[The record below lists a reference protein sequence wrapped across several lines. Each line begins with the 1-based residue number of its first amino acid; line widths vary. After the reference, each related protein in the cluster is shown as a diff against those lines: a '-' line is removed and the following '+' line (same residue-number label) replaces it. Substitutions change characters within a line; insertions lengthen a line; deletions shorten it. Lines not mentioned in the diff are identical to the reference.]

1 MESGQ
6 LQNKETEKPKG
17 GTSID
22 FQKLAESV
30 ILVLIGFGISA
41 VVIQAAGYSAATVIS
56 TLVQSSFGTP
66 SGLSSTLWEATSLT
80 MTGLAATIAF
90 RAGLFNIG
98 VEGQAYLGGFMG
110 FLVGYYFSFPPVIE
124 IPLVIVASA
133 LGGLLWAVVP
143 AFLKAYRDVN
153 EVVTTIMMNYIG
165 SYLVSYL
172 QTIYKSP
179 YGNAA
184 YTSQVNPSAQ
194 FTRLFPWGTV
204 DTGIIVSILGLVVV
218 YFVLWYTTIGYSIRV
233 SGINPFAARY
243 AGVNPKRMTLFVM
256 LLSGSL
262 AGIGGGLFTN
272 ASIIGHF
279 DITTITGVGLN
290 GITVSLVGQI
300 HPIGT
305 LLGALLVG
313 AMVASTPF
321 IEIATGMPPQ
331 LVQLITGIIV
341 VAASVPGIIL
351 MVRTALNRWGRR
363 KPKQAGSDR

>member
-1 MESGQ
+1 MELGQ
-6 LQNKETEKPKG
+6 SEETESAKN
-17 GTSID
+17 TATID
-22 FQKLAESV
+22 FQKVAESI

-41 VVIQAAGYSAATVIS
+41 IVIQVAGYSAVTALS
-56 TLVQSSFGTP
+56 TLVQSSIGSP

-110 FLVGYYFSFPPVIE
+110 FLVGYYFSFPTVIE
-124 IPLVIVASA
+124 IPLVIIASA
-133 LGGLLWAVVP
+133 LGGLLWALIP

-184 YTSQVNPSAQ
+184 YTSQVNPTAQ
-194 FTRLFPWGTV
+194 FMRLFPWGTL
-204 DTGIIVSILGLVVV
+204 DTGIIVSLIGLVVV
-218 YFVLWYTTIGYSIRV
+218 YFILWYTTIGYSIRV
-233 SGINPFAARY
+233 SGYNPFAARY

-262 AGIGGGLFTN
+262 AGIGGALFTN
-272 ASIIGHF
+272 SSIIGHF

-290 GITVSLVGQI
+290 GITVSLIGQI

-341 VAASVPGIIL
+341 VAASIPGIITML
-351 MVRTALNRWGRR
+351 RTALNRWR
-363 KPKQAGSDR
+363 KSTQAKK